1 MKRQFFVPMLC
12 FALAVLIFVG
22 CGNNKPDL
30 VPANPTGM
38 ALFCNIDDQGNLK
51 VYVENQ
57 GTAQAT
63 GSEVEVNFS
72 MGSGTFTTV
81 RGATGPIAPGA
92 TDDVIINIPLGCFN
106 PDCDFTI
113 TVDVVN
119 TVQES
124 NEGNNTADGRCIG

>member
-1 MKRQFFVPMLC
+1 MTRQLCVPMLC
-12 FALAVLIFVG
+12 FALAVLICVG

-57 GTAQAT
+57 GTAQAA
-63 GSEVEVNFS
+63 GSELEVRFD
-72 MGSGTFTTV
+72 MGSGTFTAA
-81 RGATGPIAPGA
+81 RGATGPIAPGS
-92 TDDVIINIPLGCFN
+92 TDDVMIGIPTGCFN

-124 NEGNNTADGRCIG
+124 NEGNNNADGRCIG